1 MEQGEA
7 ISGQI
12 DARLSLNPPLGTKPI
27 PERLIRLQK
36 EAFVLRIYLKISL
49 GSFFRFVLHKLRTN
63 PVPV

>member
-12 DARLSLNPPLGTKPI
+12 DARLSLNPPVGTKPI
-27 PERLIRLQK
+27 LRLIRLQK